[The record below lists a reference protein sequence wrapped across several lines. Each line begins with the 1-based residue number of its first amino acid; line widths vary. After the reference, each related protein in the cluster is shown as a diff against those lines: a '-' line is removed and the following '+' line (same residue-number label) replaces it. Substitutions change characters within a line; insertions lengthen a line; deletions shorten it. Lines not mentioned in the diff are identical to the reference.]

1 MFVCHVPGNGQRESW
16 LRMVLDAWFE
26 LGAGPEVLIPS
37 GTPRIFQRER
47 RIQADQK
54 GGDFYILADDDC
66 LPDISQ
72 KDFIPIGIGVLRSH
86 PQFAMLAPL
95 PSNENIIEWTPDPQ
109 LDKYTAASDAEVMEH
124 VSIGGIRFC
133 RKGALKTYPPM
144 DKHFAGY
151 DGIHGYALREA
162 GMRVGF
168 IRELRFDHLGAGK
181 STVWPE

>member
-1 MFVCHVPGNGQRESW
+1 MAW
-16 LRMVLDAWFE
+16 LQTVLVAWRR
-26 LGAGPEVLIPS
+26 LGANPQLLCTSSKEPK
-37 GTPRIFQRER
+37 PFQRER

-72 KDFIPIGIGVLRSH
+72 KDFIPVGIDVLRAH

-95 PSNENIIEWTPDPQ
+95 PSNENIIEWTPDER
-109 LDKYTAASDAEVMEH
+109 DGHKTANDEEVMEH
-124 VSIGGIRFC
+124 VSVGGIRFC
-133 RKGALKTYPPM
+133 RKGALKVYPPM
-144 DKHFAGY
+144 DKDYAGY
-151 DGIHGYALREA
+151 DGIQGNAVRKA

-168 IRELRFDHLGAGK
+168 IRELHFDHLGAGK